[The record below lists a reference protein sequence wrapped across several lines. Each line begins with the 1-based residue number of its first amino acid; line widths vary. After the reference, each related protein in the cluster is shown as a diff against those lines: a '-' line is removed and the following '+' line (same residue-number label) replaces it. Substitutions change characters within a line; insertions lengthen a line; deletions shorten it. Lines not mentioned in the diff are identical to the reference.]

1 MIRRSSRSL
10 TRRSVLKW
18 GSAAVIPPVAGV
30 LGLAATTGGRDAV
43 SVAAIP
49 AQQGPFP
56 ELEELTVADL
66 QAAMT
71 AHQLTARQLCEMYLA
86 RIDALDRNG
95 PRLNTIIEVNPDAL
109 AIADA
114 LDRERAEEGP
124 RGPLHGIPV
133 LLKDNIDTADQMLTT
148 AGSLAL
154 VGSRPRQDATVAARL
169 REAGAVI
176 LGKTNMSE
184 WAGMRSYRLA
194 SGWSRRGGQCRNPYA
209 LDRTPCGSSSG
220 SPAAVAANLTAVALG
235 TETEGSVVHPSSA
248 CSVVGIKPTVG
259 LTSRAGVIPLAHS
272 QDTVGTHGRTVA
284 DAAAVLG
291 ALTGSDPRDPA
302 TQASAG
308 NTHTDYTQ
316 FLDPNGLRGARIG
329 IPRQLYYGY
338 SEEADAIAEAAI
350 EAMRLLGAEV
360 IDPADIPTAKA
371 LLEEPGEFE
380 ALLYEFKADI
390 NAYLTERG
398 DPQARSLEDLIR
410 FNEEHAAEEMPYSG
424 QEVFYMAQEKGPL
437 TDQTYRDA
445 LAKNQRLSREEGI
458 DAVMDQHR
466 LDALVAP
473 TISPPWMIDLING
486 DLFLGASSL
495 PAAMAGYPIV
505 NVPAGYAYGLPV
517 GISFIGRAWSEPIL
531 IKLAYAFERATQ
543 VREVPRFLPSTV
555 IPLGVASSVR
565 GAELAAGTP
574 APVAAAMATP
584 VAAEGTPTQEPTV

>member
-1 MIRRSSRSL
+1 MIPHSSRSL
-10 TRRSVLKW
+10 TRRTVLKW
-18 GSAAVIPPVAGV
+18 GSAAVVPPVAGV
-30 LGLAATTGGRDAV
+30 LGLAATTGGRDAAP
-43 SVAAIP
+43 VAAIP

-56 ELEELTVADL
+56 EVEELTVADL

-71 AHQLTARQLCEMYLA
+71 ARQLTARQLAEMYLA
-86 RIDALDRNG
+86 RIEALDRNG
-95 PRLNTIIEVNPDAL
+95 PRLNSVIEVNPEAL
-109 AIADA
+109 TIADA
-114 LDRERAEEGP
+114 RDRERADGDF
-124 RGPLHGIPV
+124 RGPLHGISV

-154 VGSRPRQDATVAARL
+154 VGSWPRQDATVAARL

-176 LGKTNMSE
+176 LGKTTLSE
-184 WAGMRSYRLA
+184 WANFRSTQAA
-194 SGWSRRGGQCRNPYA
+194 SGWSGRGGQCRNPYA
-209 LDRTPCGSSSG
+209 LDRSPCGSSSG

-235 TETEGSVVHPSSA
+235 TETDGSVVCPSSA

-259 LTSRAGVIPLAHS
+259 LTSRAGVIPIAHS

-291 ALTGSDPRDPA
+291 VLTGGDPRDPA

-308 NTHTDYTQ
+308 TAHTDYTQ

-329 IPRQLYYGY
+329 IPRQLYFGY
-338 SEEADAIAEAAI
+338 SEEADAITEAAI
-350 EAMRLLGAEV
+350 EAMRLLGAEI
-360 IDPADIPTAKA
+360 IDPADIPTAEA
-371 LLEEPGEFE
+371 MLEEPGEFE
-380 ALLYEFKADI
+380 VLLYEFKADL

-410 FNEEHAAEEMPYSG
+410 FNEEHATEEMPYFG
-424 QEVFYMAQEKGPL
+424 QEIFYMAQEKGAL

-473 TISPPWMIDLING
+473 TGSPPWMIDLING
-486 DLFLGASSL
+486 DLFLGASSS

-505 NVPAGYAYGLPV
+505 SVPAGYAYGLPV
-517 GISFIGRAWSEPIL
+517 GISFIGRAWSEPTL
-531 IKLAYAFERATQ
+531 LTLAYAFERATQ
-543 VREVPRFLPSTV
+543 TREGPRFLPSTV
-555 IPLGVASSVR
+555 IPLGVASGVR

-574 APVAAAMATP
+574 APAAAAMATP
-584 VAAEGTPTQEPTV
+584 VTAEGTPTQEPTT